1 VRRLLISLAA
11 AAALAV
17 AVVPAAFAVDPAP
30 ATGDAVTTPAS
41 SSPAPEATAT
51 PGPWDGQVVED
62 PTFVSG
68 GELPTQAP
76 GTGSTPAAPG
86 VTPPPTDAPAVV
98 QAAGATLQLPL
109 LLLAAVA
116 LLAML
121 VNPVRRAQPAS
132 RGRRRA

>member
-1 VRRLLISLAA
+1 MPRLLVSLAT

-17 AVVPAAFAVDPAP
+17 AVVPAAFAGEPAWAP
-30 ATGDAVTTPAS
+30 GVGITTPAPS
-41 SSPAPEATAT
+41 GPAPEATAT

-76 GTGSTPAAPG
+76 GSGSTASAPG

-98 QAAGATLQLPL
+98 QATGTTSQLPL
-109 LLLAAVA
+109 LLLAAAA
-116 LLAML
+116 LVTML
-121 VNPVRRAQPAS
+121 VSPVRRAPTPS

>member
-1 VRRLLISLAA
+1 MRRLLVSLAT

-17 AVVPAAFAVDPAP
+17 AVVPAAFASDPVPAMGDTVIAP
-30 ATGDAVTTPAS
+30 GPSD
-41 SSPAPEATAT
+41 PAPEATAT

-68 GELPTQAP
+68 GELPAQAP

-98 QAAGATLQLPL
+98 QATGTTTQLPL
-109 LLLAAVA
+109 LLIAASALVA
-116 LLAML
+116 IL
-121 VNPVRRAQPAS
+121 VSPVRRAQAAS
-132 RGRRRA
+132 RGHRRA

>member
-1 VRRLLISLAA
+1 MRRLLVSLAT

-17 AVVPAAFAVDPAP
+17 AVVPAALAADPTSV
-30 ATGDAVTTPAS
+30 TGDAITTPTPTD
-41 SSPAPEATAT
+41 PAPEATAT

-76 GTGSTPAAPG
+76 GAGSTPAAPG
-86 VTPPPTDAPAVV
+86 ITPPPTDAPAVV
-98 QAAGATLQLPL
+98 QASGAITRVPL
-109 LLLAAVA
+109 LLLAAAALVA
-116 LLAML
+116 TL
-121 VNPVRRAQPAS
+121 VSPVRRAQPAS